1 MKGLLKKLAILAFL
15 SFLVGVGGLVF
26 LFVRHQSFPIEQ
38 QAFQEQKSIDGKNI
52 RRLEIKT
59 ETADVQITKSST
71 DQIEVKLYG
80 TMLKQTNN
88 VVKLAVEQKGTD
100 QAQIIVYESERFPF
114 MFGYK
119 KLNLEVSLPDKMY
132 QQLRMYSSTGGLQ
145 ADFPLQ
151 ADQLQLNTGTGDIS
165 LRGYTGNQLTIS
177 SETGDVD
184 LYQVKGG
191 VSIRT
196 TTGDVDDLELAELT
210 RDVSIETATGDV
222 SVKLKTVPASASL
235 ELESDT
241 GEVAAELPNLSFA
254 TKEENKIRASL
265 GTGGAIIRMQS
276 ATGDLQISK

>member
-119 KLNLEVSLPDKMY
+119 KLNLEVSLP
-132 QQLRMYSSTGGLQ
+132 LNATSS
-145 ADFPLQ
+145 
-151 ADQLQLNTGTGDIS
+151 
-165 LRGYTGNQLTIS
+165 
-177 SETGDVD
+177 
-184 LYQVKGG
+184 
-191 VSIRT
+191 
-196 TTGDVDDLELAELT
+196 
-210 RDVSIETATGDV
+210 
-222 SVKLKTVPASASL
+222 
-235 ELESDT
+235 
-241 GEVAAELPNLSFA
+241 LP
-254 TKEENKIRASL
+254 R
-265 GTGGAIIRMQS
+265 
-276 ATGDLQISK
+276 